1 MIDSPNRLRVSLEQ
15 MDKLLAALADLQQT
29 VLPRDPNLF
38 AVMAE
43 TPLDDL
49 ARIRVEIQDYL
60 AESKTVA

>member
-1 MIDSPNRLRVSLEQ
+1 MIDSSIRLRLSLEQ
-15 MDKLLAALADLQQT
+15 MDKLLAALADLQQS

-43 TPLDDL
+43 APLDDL
-49 ARIRVEIQDYL
+49 ARIRLEIRDYL